1 MNTSVTVGQPESS
14 SAEPGGQAG
23 GAPLHRRLA
32 GSPALRVT
40 GRRVLIAIPVLWGV
54 TLLTFVVLNSLP
66 GDAATALL
74 GANATPAEVRALSI
88 KLHLNE
94 PFWVRYGNWL
104 GGALH
109 GNLGTSLYSHLP
121 VTSILAQRL
130 PVTIELVVYA
140 LIITFVVSIPLA
152 ILSARRP
159 RGVADRT
166 SMVLSMGG
174 LSVAPYVLALLLI
187 LVFADDLQ
195 ILPALGYQSIGAG
208 IGGNIKDLTLAAVTL
223 AVPLTAFYTR
233 FLRADL
239 LEQMQSEDYTVTAL
253 AKGLSRWQVLTRHA
267 LRNSFIGLLTVIGL
281 NLATLIGTTVIVEE
295 IFGLPGI
302 GYQLL
307 QAIDNRDVPLVEG
320 IVLVFA
326 VVVVLV
332 NLATDLLYG
341 VLDPRI
347 RHGRSRS

>member
-14 SAEPGGQAG
+14 SAEPGGRAG
-23 GAPLHRRLA
+23 HAPWHRRLA

-104 GGALH
+104 GGAVH
-109 GNLGTSLYSHLP
+109 GNLGTSLYTHVP

-152 ILSARRP
+152 VLSAHRP
-159 RGVADRT
+159 RGAVDRT

-174 LSVAPYVLALLLI
+174 LSIAPYVLALLLI
-187 LVFADDLQ
+187 LVFADDLR

-208 IGGNIKDLTLAAVTL
+208 IGGNIKDLTLAAVTVAIPL
-223 AVPLTAFYTR
+223 AAFYTR

-239 LEQMQSEDYTVTAL
+239 LEQMQSEDYTVTAR

-320 IVLVFA
+320 IVLVFG
-326 VVVVLV
+326 VIVVLV

-341 VLDPRI
+341 ALDPRI

>member
-1 MNTSVTVGQPESS
+1 MNASVT
-14 SAEPGGQAG
+14 AEPGHWAG
-23 GAPLHRRLA
+23 GARWRRLP
-32 GSPALRVT
+32 GSPALRVCA
-40 GRRVLIAIPVLWGV
+40 RRLVIAVPVLWGV
-54 TLLTFVVLNSLP
+54 TFLTFIVLNALP
-66 GDAATALL
+66 GDAASALL
-74 GANATPAEVRALSI
+74 GVNATPAEVRALSI

-104 GGALH
+104 AGALH

-121 VTSILAQRL
+121 VTTILAQRL

-140 LIITFVVSIPLA
+140 LVITFVVAIPLA
-152 ILSARRP
+152 VFSARRP
-159 RGVADRT
+159 RGVVDRS

-174 LSVAPYVLALLLI
+174 LSIAPYVLALMLI
-187 LVFADDLQ
+187 LVFADDLR
-195 ILPALGYQSIGAG
+195 ILPALSYQSIGAG
-208 IGGNIKDLTLAAVTL
+208 LVGNVKDMTLAATTV
-223 AVPLTAFYTR
+223 AVPLAAFYTR

-239 LEQMQSEDYTVTAL
+239 LEQMQSEGYTLTAL

-267 LRNSFIGLLTVIGL
+267 LRNSVIGLLTVVGV
-281 NLATLIGTTVIVEE
+281 NVATLIGSTVIVEE

-307 QAIDNRDVPLVEG
+307 QAINNRDVPLVEG

-326 VVVVLV
+326 VVVVLA

-347 RHGRSRS
+347 RHGRSGS